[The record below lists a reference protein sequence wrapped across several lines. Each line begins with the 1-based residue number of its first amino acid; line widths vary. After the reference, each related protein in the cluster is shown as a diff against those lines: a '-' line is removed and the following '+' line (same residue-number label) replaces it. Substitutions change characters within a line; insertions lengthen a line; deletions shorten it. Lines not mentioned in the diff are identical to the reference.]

1 MEKDIKT
8 SVGRNIAKYRKLKNL
23 TQSELGAMIGRRQ
36 GVLSSWEKGIADPGS
51 EYLLILSHALGVS
64 PNDLLGYE
72 PPDGTQKIVMPDE
85 SMEPHIR
92 KGDILTVQKTDE
104 PPQDGDTVL
113 VDTPKESG
121 IIRKLFRFG
130 THVML
135 LSINPAFTPIGAHN
149 VDIIGK
155 VTDIHR
161 KL

>member
-1 MEKDIKT
+1 MEDNTLVSIGK
-8 SVGRNIAKYRKLKNL
+8 RIAGYRKLRNL
-23 TQSELGAMIGRRQ
+23 TQSDLGKMLGRSQ
-36 GVLSSWEKGIADPGS
+36 AVVCGWEKGSDPGLKS
-51 EYLLILSHALGVS
+51 LIQLSHALGVT

-149 VDIIGK
+149 VDIKGK